1 MYYAILSNMAH
12 SPLRLLHHLH
22 SRPCKSVRKPTKS
35 LQNMG
40 QIIMSG
46 VIAKHFVIKDREKIK
61 TREVS
66 LKWSDFQWKPTQLT
80 LWLVNWVIGYWGI
93 SKIREKAEQALGKS
107 PWSNNTFGCPIKSTA
122 HSVKEQLLSWVSAS
136 RQLALLL
143 TKTTCGK
150 LCSLL
155 IQNLFH
161 PFFLD
166 NRPLI
171 LIHAPRSPVSGN
183 WWQVI

>member
-1 MYYAILSNMAH
+1 MQLCQIVAQR
-12 SPLRLLHHLH
+12 PLRLLHHLH
-22 SRPCKSVRKPTKS
+22 SRPCKLVRKPTKS

-80 LWLVNWVIGYWGI
+80 LWLINWVIGYWGI
-93 SKIREKAEQALGKS
+93 SKIREKAEQALGKI
-107 PWSNNTFGCPIKSTA
+107 PWSNNTFGCPIKSVA
-122 HSVKEQLLSWVSAS
+122 HSVKEQLLSWVTAS